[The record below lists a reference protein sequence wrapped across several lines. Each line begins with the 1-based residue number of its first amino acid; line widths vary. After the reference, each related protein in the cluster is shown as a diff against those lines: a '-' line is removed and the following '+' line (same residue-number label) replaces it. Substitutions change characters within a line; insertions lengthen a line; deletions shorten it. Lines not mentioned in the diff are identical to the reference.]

1 VEVKPNGEDADG
13 VTWGKRKR
21 SKGEKEGRNRLGVK
35 VRRASTGDRLEV
47 GSGDHSANVKGEL
60 HKTREVATAGTGTVK
75 SGMKEMKSGAKEVKK
90 VQEVESPQKD
100 SKETKPAGLGLG
112 LGDYGSDDD
121 D

>member
-1 VEVKPNGEDADG
+1 

-47 GSGDHSANVKGEL
+47 GKEDHSANVKGKL
-60 HKTREVATAGTGTVK
+60 HKTRESAMTGTGKVK
-75 SGMKEMKSGAKEVKK
+75 SGVKEVKK
-90 VQEVESPQKD
+90 AQEVESPQKD
-100 SKETKPAGLGLG
+100 SKEIKPAGLG